1 MDTSHKQLAMQVGG
15 LTEEVPELS
24 FADHIPT
31 AGATVETLFNIL
43 PQLPGQVLDMAAD
56 LPDMLHMP
64 DLDHELGG

>member
-1 MDTSHKQLAMQVGG
+1 MDTSHKQLTMQIGG

-24 FADHIPT
+24 FTDHIPT

-43 PQLPGQVLDMAAD
+43 PQLPGQVLDIAAD
-56 LPDMLHMP
+56 LLEILHVP